1 MQRRHLIVCYRNT
14 CLSHKRYNYT
24 NESLHVHMMFQFL
37 YLFFVFSDEVIH
49 CSYDFLRLLLNILLL
64 LQSEYENAATRPR
77 IMEWLVYSSRLT
89 CCPFFF
95 PFFFLQ
101 LTVIINNIWQALITN
116 RCVSVHILL
125 RTSAFSQHIGL
136 GRLHDIESLCWEKVL
151 YGYEMKVFEYGIIGI
166 FTDRYTCT

>member
-24 NESLHVHMMFQFL
+24 KKISPCLHDVPVHDGVLLFL

-77 IMEWLVYSSRLT
+77 IMEWLVYSSSLT

-95 PFFFLQ
+95 F
-101 LTVIINNIWQALITN
+101 
-116 RCVSVHILL
+116 
-125 RTSAFSQHIGL
+125 
-136 GRLHDIESLCWEKVL
+136 K
-151 YGYEMKVFEYGIIGI
+151 
-166 FTDRYTCT
+166 FTIDRYNQQHLTGFNH